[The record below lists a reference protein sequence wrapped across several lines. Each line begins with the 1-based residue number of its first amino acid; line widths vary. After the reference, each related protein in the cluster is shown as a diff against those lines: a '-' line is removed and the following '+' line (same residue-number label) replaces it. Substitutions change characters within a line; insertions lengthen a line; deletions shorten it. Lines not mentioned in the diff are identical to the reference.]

1 MKLFDT
7 VMNRLLRPTSLPLEG
22 RGAIHPLSGI
32 PDRIRLK
39 RTRDSQF
46 IVMHDWAPGSAS
58 VCSECQWQ
66 FNTVIR

>member
-32 PDRIRLK
+32 PDHIRLK

-46 IVMHDWAPGSAS
+46 IVMHD
-58 VCSECQWQ
+58 
-66 FNTVIR
+66 